1 MITFKDEWE
10 ATLDEL
16 EIESANLL
24 VCSFLLLFSQK
35 LMQTFIYYS
44 KKNLQ
49 TYILFLF
56 LSQRS
61 NLMVLELNFQN
72 CTK

>member
-1 MITFKDEWE
+1 MMTFKDEWE

-16 EIESANLL
+16 ETESANLL
-24 VCSFLLLFSQK
+24 VCSFLLL
-35 LMQTFIYYS
+35 LFIYYS
-44 KKNLQ
+44 KRTYKF
-49 TYILFLF
+49 YILFLF